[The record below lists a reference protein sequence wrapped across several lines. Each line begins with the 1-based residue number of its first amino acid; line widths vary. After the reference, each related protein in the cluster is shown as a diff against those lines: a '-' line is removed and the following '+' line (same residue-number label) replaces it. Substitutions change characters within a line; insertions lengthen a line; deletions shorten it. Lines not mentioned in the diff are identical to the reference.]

1 MCTAITI
8 LPLKLIVINKII
20 LKGGVMFDHTLV
32 QYQSQKQ
39 QGNLRSISGQRLH
52 QQGANKEF
60 HFSDNS

>member
-1 MCTAITI
+1 M
-8 LPLKLIVINKII
+8 
-20 LKGGVMFDHTLV
+20 LKGGVMFDHTVV

-39 QGNLRSISGQRLH
+39 QGNLQSISGQRLH

>member
-8 LPLKLIVINKII
+8 INTII
-20 LKGGVMFDHTLV
+20 LKGGVMFDHTVV

-39 QGNLRSISGQRLH
+39 QGNLRSISGQRLP